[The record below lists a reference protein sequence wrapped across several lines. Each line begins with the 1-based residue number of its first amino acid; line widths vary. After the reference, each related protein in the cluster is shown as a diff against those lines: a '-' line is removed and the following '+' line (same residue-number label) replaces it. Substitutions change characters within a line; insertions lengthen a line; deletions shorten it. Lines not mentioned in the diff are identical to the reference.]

1 MASEDNTAAKPSVT
15 ARELHESVGGR
26 LNLKLLSGR
35 EGLDNS
41 ITSDRIQKLGLA
53 LTGYVDYL
61 HKGRVQ
67 FLGGTE
73 VNYLR
78 MLDADRRKASVAKAF
93 SREVCCI
100 VVTRKLRA
108 PADLLRNAKRN
119 KVPVF
124 QTDALSSTAIEE
136 VSSFLKTKLAPS
148 STIHGVLM
156 EVFGLGVLLLGA
168 SGIGKSECALDLIL
182 RGHRLV
188 SDDVINIKRVGGSQ
202 LVGCGP
208 SDSHS
213 HMELRGLG
221 IISIKE
227 LFGISALS
235 PDKTIDLAIDLVRW
249 RHEEEYDRLGIDEK
263 QYSLLGVSIPLVTMP
278 VAPGRNLATLVEVAV
293 RIQMLKTQGHRPA
306 SDFFEKLEE
315 RLRKPV
321 SP

>member
-73 VNYLR
+73 INYLR

-156 EVFGLGVLLLGA
+156 ESFWIRCAVAGCFGDRKERVRTG
-168 SGIGKSECALDLIL
+168 LDTA
-182 RGHRLV
+182 R
-188 SDDVINIKRVGGSQ
+188 
-202 LVGCGP
+202 
-208 SDSHS
+208 
-213 HMELRGLG
+213 
-221 IISIKE
+221 
-227 LFGISALS
+227 
-235 PDKTIDLAIDLVRW
+235 
-249 RHEEEYDRLGIDEK
+249 
-263 QYSLLGVSIPLVTMP
+263 
-278 VAPGRNLATLVEVAV
+278 APT
-293 RIQMLKTQGHRPA
+293 
-306 SDFFEKLEE
+306 S
-315 RLRKPV
+315 
-321 SP
+321 